1 MGTGG
6 IIMDDIQY
14 IVDDKG
20 TKRAVIIDLD
30 KCADLWE
37 DFYDIMTA
45 RRRAN
50 EPRESLNT
58 VKKHL
63 SRAGKLNG

>member
-1 MGTGG
+1 
-6 IIMDDIQY
+6 MDDIQY
-14 IVDDKG
+14 IIDQKG

-37 DFYDIMTA
+37 DFYDVMTA
-45 RRRAN
+45 RQRAK
-50 EPRESLNT
+50 EPRELLDT